1 MDKLISEL
9 VHLEVAEQQ
18 KVLSALVTPL
28 SPEKQLSLLLP
39 AVSRASGYVKW
50 RLAVTLAWQD
60 TPDLLELLPAELQ
73 VMVLQYLDGPSLL
86 TACQVCQGWN
96 RVLMNHGQ
104 LWLKKC
110 QQLGVNMDL
119 LSQGTNWHEVYV
131 SSLRQLTSLKNGTAF
146 VERFMQLQNCNKAVK
161 AVDYQDG
168 YLCTV
173 SEEDYVNIWQLDL
186 NIPILTFPVERAV
199 SYIKF
204 RPKQLLVCGHFVGI
218 LTSWDLSAMDKQSSV
233 VYSGVNNHS
242 SEYQLLRCKFKMHAG
257 PVFCCDFSNEL
268 DLLIS
273 GGADDCINL
282 WCLSSGLKVKSL
294 PHQEHWV
301 LRVILMP
308 VITHS
313 QQHCVISMTR
323 DCVNKLTWDAH
334 CSESSGTADVGSR
347 KMGSIDQIQS
357 KMCVR
362 LNEGNHNFFTPGL
375 HCSQKYIGLIKQDID
390 EKHACLCV
398 YDIENFDL
406 KYNIT
411 LNFKVKKLLALGNR
425 YALLLTVGCVL
436 YSSTLMVVDIV
447 TGESIG
453 SHTIPH
459 SKMTTPDGA
468 QLMVGDVEWLDG
480 LRGQVCPS
488 SATPAVKEDEG
499 GEGRAAEE
507 QYGVREDL
515 GNLGLDARIQQL
527 NISSAPEKSSLTL
540 ERPSRLVLAA
550 GVQSEPGS
558 LFTLWW
564 SYSRA
569 TTKCKKE

>member
-1 MDKLISEL
+1 MD
-9 VHLEVAEQQ
+9 VY
-18 KVLSALVTPL
+18 
-28 SPEKQLSLLLP
+28 
-39 AVSRASGYVKW
+39 YVFINMKC
-50 RLAVTLAWQD
+50 
-60 TPDLLELLPAELQ
+60 
-73 VMVLQYLDGPSLL
+73 LDCLNFS
-86 TACQVCQGWN
+86 
-96 RVLMNHGQ
+96 
-104 LWLKKC
+104 
-110 QQLGVNMDL
+110 
-119 LSQGTNWHEVYV
+119 
-131 SSLRQLTSLKNGTAF
+131 
-146 VERFMQLQNCNKAVK
+146 
-161 AVDYQDG
+161 
-168 YLCTV
+168 V

-204 RPKQLLVCGHFVGI
+204 KPKQLLVCGHFVGI
-218 LTSWDLSAMDKQSSV
+218 LTSWDLSVMDKQSSSK
-233 VYSGVNNHS
+233 YNDGNSHS

-257 PVFCCDFSNEL
+257 PVFCCDFSSEL

-282 WCLSSGLKVKSL
+282 WCLTSGLKVKSL

-308 VITHS
+308 DNTHS
-313 QQHCVISMTR
+313 DQHCVISMTR
-323 DCVNKLTWDAH
+323 DCVNKLTWDTH
-334 CSESSGTADVGSR
+334 CDESSGTKDVVLK
-347 KMGSIDQIQS
+347 KMGSIDQIQN

-398 YDIENFDL
+398 YDIDNFDL

-459 SKMTTPDGA
+459 SK
-468 QLMVGDVEWLDG
+468 
-480 LRGQVCPS
+480 
-488 SATPAVKEDEG
+488 
-499 GEGRAAEE
+499 
-507 QYGVREDL
+507 
-515 GNLGLDARIQQL
+515 
-527 NISSAPEKSSLTL
+527 
-540 ERPSRLVLAA
+540 
-550 GVQSEPGS
+550 
-558 LFTLWW
+558 
-564 SYSRA
+564 
-569 TTKCKKE
+569 